1 MSNSDTQYLIIKY
14 RELMRDVQSINAHID
29 YLQKH
34 RTELLSK
41 TNTITETIMKLAY
54 PENEK

>member
-1 MSNSDTQYLIIKY
+1 MSNNDTQYLIIKY
-14 RELMRDVQSINAHID
+14 RELMRDVQSLNAHID

-34 RTELLSK
+34 RIELLSK
-41 TNTITETIMKLAY
+41 TNTITETIIKLAY